1 MNVNELRKRRGEIAA
16 RMKELVR
23 DGITDET
30 RDEFDRLEAE
40 SKTAKDDVRR
50 LEALDAEERDLAQ
63 PAPGPRPTPG
73 IEPGD
78 GPEDRKFGSIGEC
91 ARAIIQASQP
101 HSRIDPRLVGM
112 SHRAASGLGESVP
125 ADGGFLLEES
135 YASEIMKRVYDSSP
149 VINACRKITI
159 GSNSNSITLKA
170 VDESSRADGSRLGG
184 VRGYWRDEAAT
195 VTASDP
201 KFRNMRLELNSLMA
215 ICYLTDELLEDVPA
229 LNSFIPQAFAE
240 ELEFKLADAI
250 INGSGAGQPLGI
262 ANSGALV
269 SVSKETSQVA
279 DTLVPENV
287 AKMFSRMWARSR
299 GNAVWYINQDV
310 EPQLWT
316 MTLDAGTAGFPVY
329 LPPGGYSQSPYGT
342 LFGRPVVP
350 IEFAQT
356 LGTTGD
362 VQLLDLSQYVLAVKG
377 GMKSDWS
384 MHVKFIYGE
393 QTFRIMMR
401 VDGQP
406 VWNSVLTPFKGTGN
420 TVSPFV
426 WLADR

>member
-40 SKTAKDDVRR
+40 SKTVKDDVRR
-50 LEALDAEERDLAQ
+50 LETLEAEERELQQ

-73 IEPGD
+73 IEMGN
-78 GPEDRKFGSIGEC
+78 GPEDRKFVSIGEC

-101 HSRIDPRLVGM
+101 HSRVDPRLVGM
-112 SHRAASGLGESVP
+112 NHRAATGLGESVP

-135 YASEIMKRVYDSSP
+135 YASEIMRRVYDSSP
-149 VINACRKITI
+149 IINACRKITI

-215 ICYLTDELLEDVPA
+215 ICYLTDELLEDVAA

-262 ANSGALV
+262 ANSGAV
-269 SVSKETSQVA
+269 VTVDEEDGQAA

-287 AKMFSRMWARSR
+287 AKMFSRSYARSR
-299 GNAVWYINQDV
+299 PNLVWYINQDV

-316 MTLDAGTAGFPVY
+316 MTLEAGTAGYPVY
-329 LPPGGYSQSPYGT
+329 LPPGGYSQSPYGA

-350 IEFAQT
+350 VEFCQT

-377 GMKSDWS
+377 GMSSAWS
-384 MHVKFIYGE
+384 MHVKFLYGE
-393 QTFRIMMR
+393 QTFRITMR
-401 VDGQP
+401 ADGQP
-406 VWNSVLTPFKGTGN
+406 VWNSVLTPFKGTN

-426 WLADR
+426 WLAAR